1 MDGPQ
6 TTPEKPSLLPVPWSS
21 PWKQLREDL
30 ARDLPAVG
38 SASLLRLRELWRR
51 NREGDLS
58 VPAFWPQA
66 LSAWFWPLLLVLA
79 ISVLSLPLLLGRA
92 TKPAPAV
99 VVEQPLPVEQHE
111 EQMKH
116 APNWPPQPEPSP
128 VVEPAVEPLPLPA
141 EPLVSLDPL
150 LALLDEGST
159 ADLIASIHPLP
170 DQGVLELT
178 PSDGFA
184 SLSTSARQ
192 QQADHWLE
200 LSRSIGYDNL
210 QLVDATGKLVGRS
223 AQVGEGMILWNLASS

>member
-21 PWKQLREDL
+21 PWKQLRQDL

-38 SASLLRLRELWRR
+38 SASVLRLRELWRR

-58 VPAFWPQA
+58 VPGFWPQA
-66 LSAWFWPLLLVLA
+66 LSAWFWPLLLAVAL
-79 ISVLSLPLLLGRA
+79 SLLSLPLLLGRGP
-92 TKPAPAV
+92 TPAPAV
-99 VVEQPLPVEQHE
+99 VLEKPLPVEQQLQQAFE
-111 EQMKH
+111 P
-116 APNWPPQPEPSP
+116 APPAPQPLSAAEPE
-128 VVEPAVEPLPLPA
+128 VDLLPLPA

-150 LALLDEGST
+150 LALLEEGST

-184 SLSTSARQ
+184 TLTTSARQ
-192 QQADHWLE
+192 QQADHWLD

-223 AQVGEGMILWNLASS
+223 AQVGEGMILWNLANP

>member
-21 PWKQLREDL
+21 PWKQLRQDL

-38 SASLLRLRELWRR
+38 SASVLRLRELWRR

-58 VPAFWPQA
+58 VPGFWPQA
-66 LSAWFWPLLLVLA
+66 LSAWFWPLLLAVAL
-79 ISVLSLPLLLGRA
+79 SLLSLPLLLGRGP
-92 TKPAPAV
+92 TPAPAV
-99 VVEQPLPVEQHE
+99 VLEQPLPVEQQLQQAFE
-111 EQMKH
+111 PTPP
-116 APNWPPQPEPSP
+116 APQPL
-128 VVEPAVEPLPLPA
+128 PAAETEVDPLPLPA

-150 LALLDEGST
+150 LALLEEGLT

-184 SLSTSARQ
+184 ALSTSARQ
-192 QQADHWLE
+192 QQADHWLD

-223 AQVGEGMILWNLASS
+223 AQVGEGMILWNLANP

>member
-21 PWKQLREDL
+21 PWKQLRQDL

-38 SASLLRLRELWRR
+38 SASVLRLRELWRR

-58 VPAFWPQA
+58 VPGFWPQA
-66 LSAWFWPLLLVLA
+66 LSAWFWPLLLAVAL
-79 ISVLSLPLLLGRA
+79 SLLSLPLLLGRG
-92 TKPAPAV
+92 TTPAPAV
-99 VVEQPLPVEQHE
+99 VLEQPLPVEQQLQQAFE
-111 EQMKH
+111 PTPP
-116 APNWPPQPEPSP
+116 APQPLPAAEPE
-128 VVEPAVEPLPLPA
+128 VDPLPLPA

-150 LALLDEGST
+150 LALLEEGST

-178 PSDGFA
+178 PGDGFA

-192 QQADHWLE
+192 QQADHWLD

-223 AQVGEGMILWNLASS
+223 AQVGEGMILWNLANP

>member
-21 PWKQLREDL
+21 PWKQLRQDL

-38 SASLLRLRELWRR
+38 SASVLRLRELWRR

-58 VPAFWPQA
+58 VPGFWPQA
-66 LSAWFWPLLLVLA
+66 LSAWFWPLLLAVAL
-79 ISVLSLPLLLGRA
+79 SLLSLPLLLGRG

-99 VVEQPLPVEQHE
+99 VLEQPLPVEQQLQQAFE
-111 EQMKH
+111 PTPP
-116 APNWPPQPEPSP
+116 APQPLPAAEPE
-128 VVEPAVEPLPLPA
+128 VNPLPLPA

-150 LALLDEGST
+150 LALLEEGST

-184 SLSTSARQ
+184 VLSTSARQ
-192 QQADHWLE
+192 QQADHWLD

-223 AQVGEGMILWNLASS
+223 AQVGEGMILWNLANP

>member
-21 PWKQLREDL
+21 PWKQLRQDL

-58 VPAFWPQA
+58 VPGFWPQT
-66 LSAWFWPLLLVLA
+66 LNAWFWPLLLALA
-79 ISVLSLPLLLGRA
+79 LSVLSLPLLLGRGN
-92 TKPAPAV
+92 KPAPPV
-99 VVEQPLPVEQHE
+99 VVEQPLAVEQ
-111 EQMKH
+111 QLQQ
-116 APNWPPQPEPSP
+116 AFQPPQPQPEPSP

>member
-21 PWKQLREDL
+21 PWKQLRQDL

-38 SASLLRLRELWRR
+38 SASVLRLRELWRR

-58 VPAFWPQA
+58 VPGFWPQA
-66 LSAWFWPLLLVLA
+66 LSAWFWPLLLAVAL
-79 ISVLSLPLLLGRA
+79 SLLSLPLLLGRGP
-92 TKPAPAV
+92 TPAPAV
-99 VVEQPLPVEQHE
+99 VLEQPLPVEQQLQQAFE
-111 EQMKH
+111 PTPP
-116 APNWPPQPEPSP
+116 APQPLPAAEPE
-128 VVEPAVEPLPLPA
+128 VNPLPLPA

-150 LALLDEGST
+150 LALLEEGST

-184 SLSTSARQ
+184 ALSTSARQ
-192 QQADHWLE
+192 QQADHWLD

-223 AQVGEGMILWNLASS
+223 AQVGEGMILWNLANP